1 MLTKYKRL
9 HRRAPAEIYRDSKDT
24 FAIKETDSVNTCYK
38 DNAKSVLKT
47 VLSLSLGFPYA
58 APTIESSL
66 AQSSARRGSWSPRRA
81 GCAAV
86 GCCEK
91 LGRGR
96 SSLYSAGS
104 GSTTASSFMASDTQS
119 NWSSEMF
126 LPWCGG
132 KRKQSHSQLT
142 NKSSL
147 CYIKTKWNQMLYIK
161 TKWDAIKTRLALF
174 YFLQHHAFLQVICIL
189 RPASVPAVTLLVEH
203 IGKSST

>member
-1 MLTKYKRL
+1 ML
-9 HRRAPAEIYRDSKDT
+9 
-24 FAIKETDSVNTCYK
+24 YK

-58 APTIESSL
+58 ALTIESSF
-66 AQSSARRGSWSPRRA
+66 AQSSACSGSWSLRSVGA
-81 GCAAV
+81 GCATMSW
-86 GCCEK
+86 CEER
-91 LGRGR
+91 LGMTGWS
-96 SSLYSAGS
+96 SSLYSPQAGII
-104 GSTTASSFMASDTQS
+104 AANCFISSEIHS

-189 RPASVPAVTLLVEH
+189 RPASVPAVTILCAH
-203 IGKSST
+203 IGNSST